1 MRKDYQ
7 KKAKDKIKK
16 VLVKEVFQQATL
28 VDFNKKIKFKRTV
41 VQPNLYHRFF
51 NSSINNYIDV
61 IFIVAEVEEI
71 ESTLRS

>member
-41 VQPNLYHRFF
+41 VQPNLGTLK
-51 NSSINNYIDV
+51 
-61 IFIVAEVEEI
+61 
-71 ESTLRS
+71 STGVFRG